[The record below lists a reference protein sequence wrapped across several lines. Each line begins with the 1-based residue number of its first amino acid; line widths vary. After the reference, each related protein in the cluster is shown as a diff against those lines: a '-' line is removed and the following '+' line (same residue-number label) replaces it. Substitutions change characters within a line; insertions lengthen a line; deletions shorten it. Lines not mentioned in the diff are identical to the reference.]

1 MKFLEKIVDKLE
13 PNFEKGGKYEKWFPL
28 FDGFATFLFTPKHTT
43 KKGVHIRD
51 AVDLKRTMNT
61 VILAMVPCLL
71 FGIWNTGFQHYNAL
85 GLTEEFGV
93 FDQILFG
100 ALKVIPVVIVSYA
113 VGLGIEFGFCIVKGH
128 PIEEGFLVSGMLI
141 PLIVPADTPLWMVA
155 VATIFS
161 VIFVKEV
168 FGGTGM
174 NILNPALT
182 ARAFLFF
189 AYPKQLSGDSAWVN
203 MELPDGY
210 SQKVVIE
217 NGEKLT
223 KVVNEI
229 GSVVGQIDA
238 RAGATQLSRFNS
250 SIGVMKNKAEELG
263 EAVGAAAQSFDAGM
277 IELSEKFDLWKAF
290 VGIVPGSIGE
300 TSVIAVLIGA
310 GFLLHTGVGSLKI
323 MLSGIFGAVFMT
335 IIFNTADLNPYMTV
349 GPLEHLFAGGFMFG
363 LVFMATDPVSA
374 AQTEVG
380 KVIYGFFIGLFCI
393 MIRVFNPAYPE
404 GMMLAILFMNVM
416 APLIDH
422 YVIQNNI
429 KQRLERLKLNTA
441 NH

>member
-1 MKFLEKIVDKLE
+1 MKFLEKLVDKFE

-43 KKGVHIRD
+43 KNGVHIRD

-61 VILAMVPCLL
+61 VIQAMIPCLL
-71 FGIWNTGFQHYNAL
+71 FGIWNTGFQHYRAL
-85 GLTEEFGV
+85 DLLEEFG
-93 FDQILFG
+93 FLDQVLFG
-100 ALKVIPVVIVSYA
+100 AIKVLPIVIVSYA
-113 VGLGIEFGFCIVKGH
+113 IGLGVEFGFCIAKGH

-155 VATIFS
+155 VATAFS
-161 VIFVKEV
+161 VVFVKEV

-189 AYPKQLSGDSAWVN
+189 AYPKQLSGDKAWVN
-203 MELPDGY
+203 MDLPDGY
-210 SQKVVIE
+210 SYAQ
-217 NGEKLT
+217 N
-223 KVVNEI
+223 
-229 GSVVGQIDA
+229 GSVVLNELGQKVGYVDA
-238 RAGATQLSRFNS
+238 TAGATQLSRFNA
-250 SIGVMKNKAEELG
+250 SIGAMKDKAEELG
-263 EAVGAAAQSFDAGM
+263 EAVGAGKQAFESGLVR
-277 IELSEKFDLWKAF
+277 LSEKFDLLDAF
-290 VGIVPGSIGE
+290 MGIVPGSIGE
-300 TSVIAVLIGA
+300 TSVIAILIGA
-310 GFLLHTGVGSLKI
+310 GLLLHTGVASWKI
-323 MLSGIFGAVFMT
+323 MASGVFGAVFMT
-335 IIFNTADLNPYMTV
+335 LIFNTAGVNPYMTV
-349 GPLEHLFAGGFMFG
+349 NPLEHLFAGGFMFG

-374 AQTEVG
+374 AQTETG

-404 GMMLAILFMNVM
+404 GMMLAILFMNVI

-422 YVIQNNI
+422 YVIEGNV
-429 KQRLERLKLNTA
+429 KVRLARLKLNTE

>member
-1 MKFLEKIVDKLE
+1 MKFLEKLVDKME

-61 VILAMVPCLL
+61 VIQALIPCLL
-71 FGIWNTGFQHYNAL
+71 FGIWNTGFQHYSAL
-85 GLTEEFGV
+85 GLTEEFGF
-93 FDQILFG
+93 FDQVLFG
-100 ALKVIPVVIVSYA
+100 ALKVLPVVIVSYV
-113 VGLGIEFGFCIVKGH
+113 VGLGVEFGFCIAKGH

-155 VATIFS
+155 VATAFS
-161 VIFVKEV
+161 VVFVKEV

-189 AYPKQLSGDSAWVN
+189 AYPKQLSGDKAWVN
-203 MELPDGY
+203 TELPDGY
-210 SQKVVIE
+210 KL
-217 NGEKLT
+217 GEDGIIVL
-223 KVVNEI
+223 NEI
-229 GSVVGQIDA
+229 GQKVGDVDA
-238 RAGATQLSRFNS
+238 YAGATQLSRFNA
-250 SIGVMKNKAEELG
+250 SIGAMKDKAEELG
-263 EAVGAAAQSFDAGM
+263 ESAGAAKVAFEAGM
-277 IELSEKFDLWKAF
+277 DKLASKFDLWESF
-290 VGIVPGSIGE
+290 VGIIPGSIGE
-300 TSVIAVLIGA
+300 TSIIAILIGA
-310 GFLLHTGVGSLKI
+310 GLLLHTGVASWKI
-323 MLSGIFGAVFMT
+323 MASGLFGAFFMT
-335 IIFNTADLNPYMTV
+335 IIFNTAGMNPYMTV
-349 GPLEHLFAGGFMFG
+349 GPLDHIFAGGFMFG

-374 AQTEVG
+374 SQTEAG
-380 KVIYGFFIGLFCI
+380 KVIYGFFIGLLAI

-404 GMMLAILFMNVM
+404 GMMLAILFMNVI

-422 YVIQNNI
+422 YVIQGNI
-429 KQRLERLKLNTA
+429 KERLQRLKLNTV

>member
-61 VILAMVPCLL
+61 VIIAMVPCLL
-71 FGIWNTGFQHYNAL
+71 FGIWNTGYQHYNAL

-93 FDQILFG
+93 LHQILFG

-113 VGLGIEFGFCIVKGH
+113 VGLGVEFGFCIAKGH

-161 VIFVKEV
+161 VVFVKEV

-189 AYPKQLSGDSAWVN
+189 AYPKQLSGDSAWIN
-203 MELPDGY
+203 MDLPEGY
-210 SQKVVIE
+210 SYAENGTVVLNELGQKV
-217 NGEKLT
+217 GE
-223 KVVNEI
+223 V
-229 GSVVGQIDA
+229 DA
-238 RAGATQLSRFNS
+238 IAGATQLSRFNA
-250 SIGVMKNKAEELG
+250 SIGSMKDKAEELG
-263 EAVGAAAQSFDAGM
+263 ESVGAAGKAFEAGLVKLSDKY
-277 IELSEKFDLWKAF
+277 ELWESF
-290 VGIVPGSIGE
+290 VGIIPGSIGE
-300 TSVIAVLIGA
+300 TSVIAILIGA

-335 IIFNTADLNPYMTV
+335 IIFNTAELNPYMTV

-429 KQRLERLKLNTA
+429 KQRLDRLKLNTA

>member
-61 VILAMVPCLL
+61 VIIAMVPCLL
-71 FGIWNTGFQHYNAL
+71 FGIWNTGYQHYKAI
-85 GLTEEFGV
+85 GLLQEFGV
-93 FDQILFG
+93 LDQILFG
-100 ALKVIPVVIVSYA
+100 ALKVIPVVIVSYV
-113 VGLGIEFGFCIVKGH
+113 VGLGVEFGFCIAKGH

-161 VIFVKEV
+161 VVFVKEV

-210 SQKVVIE
+210 SYAENGTVVLNELGQKV
-217 NGEKLT
+217 
-223 KVVNEI
+223 
-229 GSVVGQIDA
+229 GQVDA
-238 RAGATQLSRFNS
+238 IAGATQLSRFNA
-250 SIGVMKNKAEELG
+250 SIGAMKDKAEELG
-263 EAVGAAAQSFDAGM
+263 EAVGATAQAFDAGLDKLAKKY
-277 IELSEKFDLWKAF
+277 ELWESF
-290 VGIVPGSIGE
+290 VGVIPGSIGE
-300 TSVIAVLIGA
+300 TSVIAILIGA

-335 IIFNTADLNPYMTV
+335 IIFNTAGLNPYMTV

-374 AQTEVG
+374 SQTEVG
-380 KVIYGFFIGLFCI
+380 KIIYGFFIGLFCI

-422 YVIQNNI
+422 YVIQGNI
-429 KQRLERLKLNTA
+429 KQRLNRLKLNTA

>member
-1 MKFLEKIVDKLE
+1 MKFLEKLVDKFE

-43 KKGVHIRD
+43 KNGVHIRD

-61 VILAMVPCLL
+61 VIQAMIPCLL
-71 FGIWNTGFQHYNAL
+71 FGIWNTGFQHYRAL
-85 GLTEEFGV
+85 DLLEEFGFLEQV
-93 FDQILFG
+93 LFG
-100 ALKVIPVVIVSYA
+100 AIKVLPIVIVSYA
-113 VGLGIEFGFCIVKGH
+113 IGLGVEFGFCIAKGH

-155 VATIFS
+155 VATAFS
-161 VIFVKEV
+161 VVFVKEV

-189 AYPKQLSGDSAWVN
+189 AYPKQLSGDKAWVN
-203 MELPDGY
+203 MDLPDGY
-210 SQKVVIE
+210 SYAQ
-217 NGEKLT
+217 N
-223 KVVNEI
+223 
-229 GSVVGQIDA
+229 GSVVLNELGQKVGYVDA
-238 RAGATQLSRFNS
+238 TAGATQLSRFNA
-250 SIGVMKNKAEELG
+250 SIGAMKDKAEELG
-263 EAVGAAAQSFDAGM
+263 ESVGAGKQAFESGLVR
-277 IELSEKFDLWKAF
+277 LSEKFDLLDAF
-290 VGIVPGSIGE
+290 MGIVPGSIGE
-300 TSVIAVLIGA
+300 TSVIAILIGA
-310 GFLLHTGVGSLKI
+310 GLLLHTGVASWKI
-323 MLSGIFGAVFMT
+323 MASGVFGAVFMT
-335 IIFNTADLNPYMTV
+335 LIFNTAGVNPYMTV
-349 GPLEHLFAGGFMFG
+349 NPLEHLFAGGFMFG

-374 AQTEVG
+374 AQTETG

-404 GMMLAILFMNVM
+404 GMMLAILFMNVI

-422 YVIQNNI
+422 YVIEGNV
-429 KQRLERLKLNTA
+429 KVRLARLKLNTE

>member
-51 AVDLKRTMNT
+51 AIDLKRTMNT
-61 VILAMVPCLL
+61 VITAMIPCLL
-71 FGIWNTGFQHYNAL
+71 FGIWNTGFQHYRAL
-85 GLTEEFGV
+85 GLLEEFGF
-93 FDQILFG
+93 FDQVLFG
-100 ALKVIPVVIVSYA
+100 ALKVIPLVIVSYA
-113 VGLGIEFGFCIVKGH
+113 VGLGVEFGFCIAKGH

-161 VIFVKEV
+161 VVFVKEV

-189 AYPKQLSGDSAWVN
+189 AYPKQLSGDKAWVN
-203 MELPDGY
+203 MELPEGY
-210 SQKVVIE
+210 SYAE
-217 NGEKLT
+217 N
-223 KVVNEI
+223 
-229 GSVVGQIDA
+229 GSVVLNELGQKVGEVDA
-238 RAGATQLSRFNS
+238 IAGATQLSRFNA
-250 SIGVMKNKAEELG
+250 SIGGMKDKAEELG
-263 EAVGAAAQSFDAGM
+263 EVVGAASKSFDAGL
-277 IELSEKFDLWKAF
+277 IKLSDKFDLWEAF

-300 TSVIAVLIGA
+300 TSVIAILIGA
-310 GFLLHTGVGSLKI
+310 GLLLHTGVGSLKI
-323 MLSGIFGAVFMT
+323 MLSGIFGAFFMT
-335 IIFNTADLNPYMTV
+335 IIFNTAGINPYMTV

-380 KVIYGFFIGLFCI
+380 KVVYGFFIGLFCI

-422 YVIQNNI
+422 YVIQGNI
-429 KQRLERLKLNTA
+429 KQRLSRLKLQTET
-441 NH
+441 H

>member
-61 VILAMVPCLL
+61 VIIAMVPCLL
-71 FGIWNTGFQHYNAL
+71 FGIWNTGYQHYSAL

-93 FDQILFG
+93 FHQIFFG
-100 ALKVIPVVIVSYA
+100 ALKVIPIVITSYA
-113 VGLGIEFGFCIVKGH
+113 VGLGIEFGFCILKGH

-210 SQKVVIE
+210 SYSKNGTVVLNELGQKVGDV
-217 NGEKLT
+217 
-223 KVVNEI
+223 
-229 GSVVGQIDA
+229 DA
-238 RAGATQLSRFNS
+238 IAGATQLSRFNA
-250 SIGVMKNKAEELG
+250 SIGSMKDRAEELG
-263 EAVGAAAQSFDAGM
+263 ESVGAAGKAFEAGLVKLSDKY
-277 IELSEKFDLWKAF
+277 ELWESF
-290 VGIVPGSIGE
+290 VGIIPGSIGE
-300 TSVIAVLIGA
+300 TSVIAILIGA

-323 MLSGIFGAVFMT
+323 MLSGILGALFMT
-335 IIFNTADLNPYMTV
+335 IIFNTAGLNPYMTV

-380 KVIYGFFIGLFCI
+380 KIIYGFFIGLFCI

-422 YVIQNNI
+422 YVIQGNI
-429 KQRLERLKLNTA
+429 KQRLNRLKLSTE

>member
-61 VILAMVPCLL
+61 VIIAMVPCLL

-100 ALKVIPVVIVSYA
+100 ALKVIPVVIVSYV
-113 VGLGIEFGFCIVKGH
+113 VGLGVEFGFCIAKGH

-161 VIFVKEV
+161 VVFVKEV

-189 AYPKQLSGDSAWVN
+189 AYPKQLSGDKAWVN
-203 MELPDGY
+203 TELPEGY
-210 SQKVVIE
+210 YYAE
-217 NGEKLT
+217 NGKYVL
-223 KVVNEI
+223 NEI
-229 GSVVGQIDA
+229 GQRVGEVDA
-238 RAGATQLSRFNS
+238 IAGATQLSRFKAS
-250 SIGVMKNKAEELG
+250 VDVMKSTKDELG
-263 EAVGAAAQSFDAGM
+263 EAVGAAAQSFEAGVAK
-277 IELSEKFDLWKAF
+277 LSEKFDLWDAF
-290 VGIVPGSIGE
+290 IGIVPGSIGE
-300 TSVIAVLIGA
+300 TSVIAILIGA
-310 GFLLHTGVGSLKI
+310 GLLLHTGVGSLKI

-335 IIFNTADLNPYMTV
+335 IIFNTAGVNPYMTV

-422 YVIQNNI
+422 YVIQGNI
-429 KQRLERLKLNTA
+429 KQRLNRLKLNTA

>member
-1 MKFLEKIVDKLE
+1 MKFLEKLVDKFE

-43 KKGVHIRD
+43 KNGVHIRD

-61 VILAMVPCLL
+61 VIQAMIPCLL
-71 FGIWNTGFQHYNAL
+71 FGIWNTGFQHYRAL
-85 GLTEEFGV
+85 DLLEEFG
-93 FDQILFG
+93 FLDQVLFG
-100 ALKVIPVVIVSYA
+100 AIKVLPIVIVSYA
-113 VGLGIEFGFCIVKGH
+113 IGLGVEFGFCIAKGH

-155 VATIFS
+155 VATAFS
-161 VIFVKEV
+161 VVFVKEV

-189 AYPKQLSGDSAWVN
+189 AYPKQLSGDKAWVN
-203 MELPDGY
+203 MDLPEGY
-210 SQKVVIE
+210 SYAQNGSLILNELGQKVGYV
-217 NGEKLT
+217 
-223 KVVNEI
+223 
-229 GSVVGQIDA
+229 DA
-238 RAGATQLSRFNS
+238 TAGATQLSRFNA
-250 SIGVMKNKAEELG
+250 SIGAMKDKAEELG
-263 EAVGAAAQSFDAGM
+263 EAVGAGKQAFESGLVR
-277 IELSEKFDLWKAF
+277 LSEKFDLLDAF
-290 VGIVPGSIGE
+290 MGIVPGSIGE
-300 TSVIAVLIGA
+300 TSVIAILIGA
-310 GFLLHTGVGSLKI
+310 GLLLHTGVASWKI
-323 MLSGIFGAVFMT
+323 MASGVFGAVFMT
-335 IIFNTADLNPYMTV
+335 LIFNTAGVNPYMTV
-349 GPLEHLFAGGFMFG
+349 NPLEHLFAGGFMFG

-374 AQTEVG
+374 AQTETG

-404 GMMLAILFMNVM
+404 GMMLAILFMNVI

-422 YVIQNNI
+422 YVIEGNM
-429 KQRLERLKLNTA
+429 KVRLARLKLNTE

>member
-1 MKFLEKIVDKLE
+1 MKFLEKLVDKME

-61 VILAMVPCLL
+61 VIQALIPCLL
-71 FGIWNTGFQHYNAL
+71 FGIWNTGFQHYKAL
-85 GLTEEFGV
+85 GLLEEFG
-93 FDQILFG
+93 FLEQLIFG
-100 ALKVIPVVIVSYA
+100 AIKVIPIVVVSYG
-113 VGLGIEFGFCIVKGH
+113 VGLGVEFAFCISKGH

-155 VATIFS
+155 VATTFA
-161 VIFVKEV
+161 VVFGKEV

-189 AYPKQLSGDSAWVN
+189 AYPKQLSGDKAWVN
-203 MELPDGY
+203 MELPEGY
-210 SQKVVIE
+210 T
-217 NGEKLT
+217 EKAGL
-223 KVVNEI
+223 VVNEL
-229 GSVVGQIDA
+229 GQAVGKIDA
-238 RAGATQLSRFNS
+238 VAGATQLSRFNQ
-250 SIGVMKNKAEELG
+250 SIGIAKEQGMEAGQLALESTYSLMDSFLG
-263 EAVGAAAQSFDAGM
+263 L
-277 IELSEKFDLWKAF
+277 I
-290 VGIVPGSIGE
+290 PGSVGE
-300 TSVIAVLIGA
+300 TSVLAILIGA
-310 GFLLHTGVGSLKI
+310 GLLLHTGVASWKI
-323 MLSGIFGAVFMT
+323 MASGLFGAVFMT
-335 IIFNTADLNPYMTV
+335 LIFNTAALNPYMTV
-349 GPLEHLFAGGFMFG
+349 GPLEHITAGGFMFG

-374 AQTEVG
+374 SQTEIG
-380 KVIYGFFIGLFCI
+380 KIIYGFLIGLLAI

-416 APLIDH
+416 SPLIDH
-422 YVIQNNI
+422 YVVQGNI
-429 KQRLERLKLNTA
+429 KTRLARLKLNTS

>member
-1 MKFLEKIVDKLE
+1 MKFLEKLVDKLE

-61 VILAMVPCLL
+61 VIQAMIPCLL
-71 FGIWNTGFQHYNAL
+71 FGIWNTGYQHYDAL
-85 GLTEEFGV
+85 GLTEEFG
-93 FDQILFG
+93 FFYQLLFG
-100 ALKVIPVVIVSYA
+100 AIKVLPIVIVSYA
-113 VGLGIEFGFCIVKGH
+113 VGLGVEFGFCIAKGH

-155 VATIFS
+155 VATAFS
-161 VIFVKEV
+161 VVFVKEV

-189 AYPKQLSGDSAWVN
+189 AYPKQLSGDKAWVN
-203 MELPDGY
+203 MDLPEGY
-210 SQKVVIE
+210 SYAENGTIVLNELGQKVGDV
-217 NGEKLT
+217 
-223 KVVNEI
+223 
-229 GSVVGQIDA
+229 DA
-238 RAGATQLSRFNS
+238 IAGATQLSRFNA
-250 SIGVMKNKAEELG
+250 SIGAMKDKAEELG
-263 EAVGAAAQSFDAGM
+263 EAVGAANQAFEAGLVK
-277 IELSEKFDLWKAF
+277 LSSKFDLWEAF

-310 GFLLHTGVGSLKI
+310 GLLLHTGVASWKI
-323 MLSGIFGAVFMT
+323 MASGVFGAVFMT
-335 IIFNTADLNPYMTV
+335 LIFNTAGINPYMTV
-349 GPLEHLFAGGFMFG
+349 NPLEHLFAGGFMFG

-374 AQTEVG
+374 AQTETG
-380 KVIYGFFIGLFCI
+380 KVIYGTFIGIFCI

-422 YVIQNNI
+422 YVIEGNI
-429 KQRLERLKLNTA
+429 KVRLERLKLNTE

>member
-61 VILAMVPCLL
+61 VIIAMVPCLL
-71 FGIWNTGFQHYNAL
+71 FGIWNTGYQHYKAI
-85 GLTEEFGV
+85 GLLQEFGV
-93 FDQILFG
+93 LDQILFG
-100 ALKVIPVVIVSYA
+100 ALKVIPVVIVSYV
-113 VGLGIEFGFCIVKGH
+113 VGLGVEFGFCIAKGH

-161 VIFVKEV
+161 VVFVKEV

-210 SQKVVIE
+210 SYAENGTVVLNELGQKV
-217 NGEKLT
+217 
-223 KVVNEI
+223 
-229 GSVVGQIDA
+229 GQVDA
-238 RAGATQLSRFNS
+238 IAGATQLSRFNA
-250 SIGVMKNKAEELG
+250 SIGAMKDKAEELG
-263 EAVGAAAQSFDAGM
+263 EAVGANAQAFDAGLDKLAKKY
-277 IELSEKFDLWKAF
+277 ELWESF
-290 VGIVPGSIGE
+290 VGVIPGSIGE
-300 TSVIAVLIGA
+300 TSVIAILIGA

-335 IIFNTADLNPYMTV
+335 IIFNTAGLNPYMTV

-380 KVIYGFFIGLFCI
+380 KIIYGFFIGLFCI

>member
-13 PNFEKGGKYEKWFPL
+13 PNFEKGGKYEKWYPL

-61 VILAMVPCLL
+61 VITAMIPCLL
-71 FGIWNTGFQHYNAL
+71 FGIWNTGYQHYSAL
-85 GLTEEFGV
+85 GLTEEFGFLDQV
-93 FDQILFG
+93 FFG
-100 ALKVIPVVIVSYA
+100 ALKVLPVVIVSYA
-113 VGLGIEFGFCIVKGH
+113 VGLGVEFGFCIAKGH

-161 VIFVKEV
+161 VVFVKEV

-189 AYPKQLSGDSAWVN
+189 AYPKQLSGDKAWVN
-203 MELPDGY
+203 TELPEGY
-210 SQKVVIE
+210 SYAE
-217 NGEKLT
+217 NGKYVL
-223 KVVNEI
+223 NEI
-229 GSVVGQIDA
+229 GQRVGEVDA
-238 RAGATQLSRFNS
+238 IAGATQLSRFKAS
-250 SIGVMKNKAEELG
+250 VDVMKNTKDELG
-263 EAVGAAAQSFDAGM
+263 EAVGAAAQSFEAGVVK
-277 IELSEKFDLWKAF
+277 LSEKFDLWEAF

-300 TSVIAVLIGA
+300 TSVIAILIGA
-310 GFLLHTGVGSLKI
+310 GLLLHTGVGSLKI

-335 IIFNTADLNPYMTV
+335 IIFNTAGVNPYMTV

-422 YVIQNNI
+422 YVIQGNI
-429 KQRLERLKLNTA
+429 KQRLNRLKLNTA